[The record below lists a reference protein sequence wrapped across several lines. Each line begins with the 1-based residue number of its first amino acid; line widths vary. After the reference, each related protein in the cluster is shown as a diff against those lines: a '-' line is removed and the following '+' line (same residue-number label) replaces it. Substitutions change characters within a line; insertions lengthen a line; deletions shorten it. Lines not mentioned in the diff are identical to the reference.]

1 MCQVYR
7 AKMYWLVIINLSL
20 FSLVLCDDPP
30 SRLVYL
36 SQGPVRGYKD
46 LDLDLFVFYGI
57 PYAKAPTGYEKFKAP
72 LQPPTWSEPFE
83 AVEKNI
89 KCIQAN
95 YINITGTN
103 SQEDCLIANIYV
115 PEKIDRKLPVVVYVH
130 GGAYI
135 IGWGSLLEPKNLV
148 KSNKVIAVTFN
159 YRLGAHGFLCLGTK
173 DVPGNAGMK
182 DQVALLR
189 WVNKNIAKFGGNPD
203 EVTIAGYSAGSSAV
217 DLLMISKMAQGLFK
231 RVIPESGAN
240 TAAFSIQ
247 SDPIMNAKEYAKLIN
262 FENVEDFNALEEFY
276 KTESIEVLNSP
287 NVMERKDS
295 TFLMSP
301 CVERDVGQER
311 FLDDNPVQILK
322 SGNYKKLP
330 MLYGFAEMEGL
341 FRMPL
346 FEVWKDQMNV
356 KFSDFLPHDLKFT
369 DENEKE
375 QVANKIKQFYFGNK
389 MVGDETV
396 QGYIDYFTDIIFAYP
411 TLRSIK
417 MHVENGNNQIYLYEY
432 SFVDHNGPINPHTNI
447 RGADH
452 CSQTQAVLDGLW
464 TEKDEK
470 LISSDYKKIKSV
482 VRELWL
488 NFMTTG
494 NPVPADSKLPA
505 WQPVGTEWSP
515 HMSIN
520 RTLEMRGS
528 LLKKRTLFWEEIYD
542 KYYRF
547 PLIPTDPFSKK
558 IEL

>member
-1 MCQVYR
+1 
-7 AKMYWLVIINLSL
+7 MYWLAI
-20 FSLVLCDDPP
+20 FSCLLYSVLCADPE
-30 SRLVYL
+30 SRLVQL
-36 SQGPVRGYKD
+36 DQGPVRGYKD
-46 LDLDLFVFYGI
+46 VNEGVFVFNSI
-57 PYAKAPTGYEKFKAP
+57 PYATAPTGRDRFKAP
-72 LQPPTWSEPFE
+72 LPPPTWSEPFE

-89 KCIQAN
+89 KCIQTN
-95 YINITGTN
+95 YMNITGKN

-115 PEKIDRKLPVVVYVH
+115 PEKNDRKLPVVVYVH

-135 IGWGSLLEPKNLV
+135 IGWGNLLEPKHLV

-276 KTESIEVLNSP
+276 KTVSIEVLNSP

-295 TFLMSP
+295 TFLLSP
-301 CVERDVGQER
+301 CVERNAGQEL

-346 FEVWKDQMNV
+346 FEVWKDQINV
-356 KFSDFLPHDLKFT
+356 KFSDFLPHDLKFI

-432 SFVDHNGPINPHTNI
+432 SFVDNDGPIIPHTNI

-494 NPVPADSKLPA
+494 NPVPAGSKLPA
-505 WQPVGTEWSP
+505 WPPVGTEWSP

-520 RTLEMRGS
+520 RTLELRGS

-547 PLIPTDPFSKK
+547 PLEPTAPFSKK

>member
-1 MCQVYR
+1 
-7 AKMYWLVIINLSL
+7 MYWLAI
-20 FSLVLCDDPP
+20 FSCLLYSVLCADPE
-30 SRLVYL
+30 SRLVQL
-36 SQGPVRGYKD
+36 DQGPVRGYKD
-46 LDLDLFVFYGI
+46 VNEGIFVFSSL
-57 PYAKAPTGYEKFKAP
+57 PYATAPTGRDRFKAP